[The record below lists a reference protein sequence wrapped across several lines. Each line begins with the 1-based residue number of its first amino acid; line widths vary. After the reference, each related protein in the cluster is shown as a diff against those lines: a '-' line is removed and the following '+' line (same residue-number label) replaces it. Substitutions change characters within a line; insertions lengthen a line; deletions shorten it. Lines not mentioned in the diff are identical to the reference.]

1 LSKDAA
7 WEKTMSQAKRKT
19 DAIDRTRA
27 LAEEIG
33 HLTFDAL
40 APEDVAQLKRLLLD
54 HLGVGL
60 RGSALPWGLALQK
73 YATPYGGTGKCT
85 IYGSALKTTVPV
97 AALVNGT
104 SAHGLEMD
112 DTHDQTLS
120 HPGCLVIATA
130 LAAGQAQDRSGAEVL
145 AAIAAGYEVMA
156 RAGLATGAQETVN
169 KGFHSTALYGGFGAA
184 AAAGLLIG
192 LDTDRMCRA
201 WGLMLSMAGGSKQ
214 FAHDPYGT
222 TVKRL
227 HGGMPAHNGA
237 LAAELSALGIDGP
250 DQAFDGIFGLGNL
263 FGDNPRPE
271 RLERVPGDPLQI
283 HKVSFKPYPCCRL
296 FHSTIDALSE
306 VTDGFKTAP
315 DDVEKILVGVP
326 EVTITQHMMR
336 RPDSVMAAQYALP
349 HALATSLIADP
360 YAYESYEEDTLH
372 DPALLALSD
381 RINAIQAPEIEKE
394 FPVHMG
400 SWVEL
405 TLKSGEQRKV
415 TVMDSQ
421 GTPARPFTQAT
432 LEEKFRTLAQV
443 VKPDI
448 DSAAVFELVH
458 ALPGADSIE
467 PLLNQFELR

>member
-1 LSKDAA
+1 MA
-7 WEKTMSQAKRKT
+7 QANQKT
-19 DAIDRTRA
+19 DNIDRTRA
-27 LAEEIG
+27 LAEDIG
-33 HLTFDAL
+33 RLTFDAL
-40 APEDVAQLKRLLLD
+40 SPEDVAQLKRLLLD

-73 YATPYGGTGKCT
+73 YATPYDGTGKCT

-112 DTHDQTLS
+112 DTHDQSLS

-130 LAAGQAQDRSGAEVL
+130 LAAGQAHGRSGAEVL

-156 RAGLATGAQETVN
+156 RAGLATGAQQTVN

-237 LAAELSALGIDGP
+237 LAAELSAHGIDGP
-250 DQAFDGIFGLGNL
+250 DQSLDGIFGLGNL
-263 FGDNPRPE
+263 FGDNPQPE
-271 RLERVPGDPLQI
+271 RLLRAPGEKLQI
-283 HKVSFKPYPCCRL
+283 HYISFKPYPCCRL
-296 FHSTIDALSE
+296 FHSTIDALGE
-306 VTDGFKTAP
+306 LTDGFKTAP
-315 DDVEKILVGVP
+315 DDIEKIHVGAP
-326 EVTITQHMMR
+326 EVMITQHMMR

-349 HALATSLIADP
+349 HALAASLIADP

-372 DPALLALSD
+372 DPAILALAD
-381 RINAIQAPEIEKE
+381 RIDASQDPEIEKD
-394 FPVHMG
+394 FPTHFG
-400 SWVEL
+400 SRVDV
-405 TLKSGEQRKV
+405 TLKSGEQRSV

-421 GTPARPFTQAT
+421 GTPARPFSQAT

-443 VKPDI
+443 VKPEI
-448 DSAAVFELVH
+448 DSTAVFELVDT
-458 ALPGADSIE
+458 LPGAEGIE
-467 PLLNQFELR
+467 PLLSHFEVR

>member
-1 LSKDAA
+1 MA
-7 WEKTMSQAKRKT
+7 QANQKT
-19 DAIDRTRA
+19 DNIDRTRA
-27 LAEEIG
+27 LAEDIG
-33 HLTFDAL
+33 RLTFDAL
-40 APEDVAQLKRLLLD
+40 SPEDVAQLKRLLLD

-73 YATPYGGTGKCT
+73 YAAPYDGTGKCT

-112 DTHDQTLS
+112 DTHDQSLS

-130 LAAGQAQDRSGAEVL
+130 LAAGQAHKRSGAEVL

-156 RAGLATGAQETVN
+156 RAGLATGAQQTVN

-237 LAAELSALGIDGP
+237 LAAELSAHGIDGP
-250 DQAFDGIFGLGNL
+250 DQSLDGIFGLGNL
-263 FGDNPRPE
+263 FGDNPQPE
-271 RLERVPGDPLQI
+271 RLLRAPGEKLQI
-283 HKVSFKPYPCCRL
+283 HNISFKPYPCCRL
-296 FHSTIDALSE
+296 FHSTIDALGE
-306 VTDGFKTAP
+306 LTDGFKTAP
-315 DDVEKILVGVP
+315 DDIEKIHVGAP
-326 EVTITQHMMR
+326 EVMITQHMMR

-349 HALATSLIADP
+349 HALAASLIADP

-372 DPALLALSD
+372 DPAILALAD
-381 RINAIQAPEIEKE
+381 RIDASQDPEIEKD
-394 FPVHMG
+394 FPAHFG
-400 SWVEL
+400 SSVEV
-405 TLKSGEQRKV
+405 TLRSGEQRRV

-421 GTPARPFTQAT
+421 GTPARPFSQAA

-443 VKPDI
+443 VKPEI
-448 DSAAVFELVH
+448 DSAAVFELVDT
-458 ALPGADSIE
+458 LPAASGIE
-467 PLLNQFELR
+467 ALLNHFEVR

>member
-1 LSKDAA
+1 M
-7 WEKTMSQAKRKT
+7 TQAKPKT
-19 DAIDRTRA
+19 DGIDRTRA
-27 LAEEIG
+27 LAEDICG
-33 HLTFDAL
+33 LTFDAL
-40 APEDVAQLKRLLLD
+40 SPDDVAQLKRLLLD

-73 YATPYGGTGKCT
+73 YATPYNGTGKCT
-85 IYGSALKTTVPV
+85 IYGSTLKTTLPV

-112 DTHDQTLS
+112 DTHDQSLS

-130 LAAGQAQDRSGAEVL
+130 LAAGQVQERSGAEILV
-145 AAIAAGYEVMA
+145 AIAAGYEVMA
-156 RAGLATGAQETVN
+156 RAGLATGAQQTVH

-237 LAAELSALGIDGP
+237 LAAELSAHGIDGP
-250 DQAFDGIFGLGNL
+250 DQSLDGIFGLGNL
-263 FGDNPRPE
+263 FGDDPQPE
-271 RLERVPGDPLQI
+271 RLLRAPGEKLQI
-283 HKVSFKPYPCCRL
+283 HNISFKPYPCCRL
-296 FHSTIDALSE
+296 FHSTIDALGE
-306 VTDGFKTAP
+306 LTDDFKTAP
-315 DDVEKILVGVP
+315 DDIEKIHVGAP
-326 EVTITQHMMR
+326 EVMITQHMMR

-349 HALATSLIADP
+349 HALAASLIADP

-372 DPALLALSD
+372 DPAILALAD
-381 RINAIQAPEIEKE
+381 RIDASRDPEIEKD
-394 FPVHMG
+394 FPAHFG
-400 SWVEL
+400 SSVEV
-405 TLKSGEQRKV
+405 TLRSGEQRRV

-421 GTPARPFTQAT
+421 GTPARPFSQEA

-443 VKPDI
+443 VKPAI
-448 DSAAVFELVH
+448 DSAAVFELVET
-458 ALPGADSIE
+458 LPAADSIE
-467 PLLNQFELR
+467 PLLGHFEVR